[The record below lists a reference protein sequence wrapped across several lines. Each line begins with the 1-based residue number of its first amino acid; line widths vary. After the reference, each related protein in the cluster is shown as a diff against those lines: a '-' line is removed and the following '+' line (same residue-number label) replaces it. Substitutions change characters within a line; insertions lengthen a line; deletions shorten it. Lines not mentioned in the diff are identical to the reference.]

1 MPFEVK
7 AYLYGR
13 SQTAHTDSAREAF
26 ALAVEW
32 QVADC
37 AWGVSISNG
46 NNCFTVAEFA
56 WAMASREIA
65 DTVQQS
71 STNVQT
77 EHDGARCG
85 AGSKVENLKSSVWQE
100 AEARSRPSRSGGSQ
114 MSTTRRGG
122 A

>member
-13 SQTAHTDSAREAF
+13 SQTAHTDSAKEAF

-37 AWGVSISNG
+37 GWGISISDG
-46 NNCFTVAEFA
+46 SKRFTIAEFA
-56 WAMASREIA
+56 WAMASEEIA
-65 DTVQQS
+65 TTSAQAS
-71 STNVQT
+71 SRTAVT
-77 EHDGARCG
+77 T
-85 AGSKVENLKSSVWQE
+85 
-100 AEARSRPSRSGGSQ
+100 PS
-114 MSTTRRGG
+114 

>member
-37 AWGVSISNG
+37 GWGISISDG
-46 NNCFTVAEFA
+46 SKRFTIADLA
-56 WAMASREIA
+56 WAMASEEIA
-65 DTVQQS
+65 ITASDSGRAAVT
-71 STNVQT
+71 T
-77 EHDGARCG
+77 
-85 AGSKVENLKSSVWQE
+85 
-100 AEARSRPSRSGGSQ
+100 PS
-114 MSTTRRGG
+114 